1 MKNTKFLHGCNIPR
15 GLILIVLTI
24 EYIAIFF
31 DVRSLACSSAYTLGY
46 FMLTA
51 FITCNNHSPN
61 VHLTYEQELSMF
73 MKGAVTELT
82 MSAFLVAWM
91 RAVPGA
97 EITWRRIAFMVI
109 LHMVT
114 MIVLII
120 LGQRWEAKNNHSK
133 ILYIYDKIKP
143 QGVLE
148 EDMVSCA
155 SGSTKIRER
164 MRNYSAV
171 YLYEL
176 SLELRDPYLK
186 ICFEMRKPAYFTAVL
201 TDEELRISQLAQDGE
216 TPILYCERYIIT
228 FRQRLVKILFDISLS
243 ALFIIVLSPIFIV
256 VAICIKI
263 EDGGSVF
270 YTQVRCTEGL
280 RSFRM
285 IKFRSMIEHAEEKKG
300 PQLASLKD
308 ERVTKVGNVIRRFK
322 IDELPQLIN
331 ILKGDMSFVGPR
343 PERPEL
349 VKKTFVDLPEF
360 EYRNAMKAGLTGY
373 AQVHGDYHTNNG
385 NKLKWDWLYI
395 ENYSFL
401 LDLKIIMMTI
411 PIVFRGTG
419 DMVNTEGFEEGSK

>member
-15 GLILIVLTI
+15 GLILLVLTV
-24 EYIAIFF
+24 EYIIIFF

-61 VHLTYEQELSMF
+61 VHLAYEQELSMF

-97 EITWRRIAFMVI
+97 EITLSRIVFMVV
-109 LHMVT
+109 LHMAT
-114 MIVLII
+114 MVVLIF
-120 LGQRWEAKNNHSK
+120 LGQRWEVHSNHSR
-133 ILYIYDKIKP
+133 ILYIYEKHKP
-143 QGVLE
+143 DGVPS
-148 EDMVSCA
+148 EDQICVSA
-155 SGSTKIRER
+155 GSAEIRER
-164 MRNYSAV
+164 MKYYSAV

-186 ICFEMRKPAYFTAVL
+186 VCFEMRKPAYFTAVL
-201 TDEELRISQLAQDGE
+201 SDEELRVSQLAQDGE
-216 TPILYCERYIIT
+216 TPILYCERYIISY
-228 FRQRLVKILFDISLS
+228 RQRLVKRLFDAFFS
-243 ALFIIVLSPIFIV
+243 ALLLVLLSPLLFIT
-256 VAICIKI
+256 AICIKL
-263 EDGGSVF
+263 EDGGPVF
-270 YTQVRCTEGL
+270 YRQIRCTEGL
-280 RSFRM
+280 RSFKM
-285 IKFRSMIEHAEEKKG
+285 LKFRSMIEHAEEKEG
-300 PQLASLKD
+300 PRLADLQD
-308 ERVTKVGNVIRRFK
+308 ERVTKVGRIIRRFK
-322 IDELPQLIN
+322 IDELPQLVN

-349 VKKTFVDLPEF
+349 VKKAFVDLPEF

-373 AQVHGDYHTNNG
+373 AQVHGDYHTDNG

-401 LDLKIIMMTI
+401 LDLKIILMTI
-411 PIVFRGTG
+411 PIVLRGTG
-419 DMVNTEGFEEGSK
+419 DMVNTEGIETK